1 MKILALE
8 PYYGGSHK
16 SFLDGWISRSE
27 HNWDLLTQ
35 PANSWKWRMR
45 ITAISFA
52 DEVNK
57 RLANGE
63 TWDVLFCSDML
74 NLAEFYGLVDKRIR
88 NIPSVVYFHENQ
100 LTYPN
105 RVESDRDYQFVATN
119 MTTALAAGRV
129 WFNSEFHK
137 TEFPTKLSKFIQ
149 KFPSEKPEN
158 IIERI
163 RDKSTVQHPAI
174 NVPEPKEI
182 DKTNR
187 PLQILWAARWEHDKN
202 PEDFF
207 AAIKRLARKRVNF
220 RLSIIGEH
228 FTEIP
233 EVFTQAK
240 TDYADII
247 DHWGF
252 QPTYE
257 DYIAALQ
264 NANVVVSTAIHEFF
278 GISMVEA
285 IASGAYPVLPNRLS
299 YPEITA
305 DIEKQEDNEFL
316 YDGTVDGLTQKL
328 KELAERHEQNNL
340 WQSAPKRGIIA
351 MQKHNWQK
359 RAKEMDNEIQ
369 KNT

>member
-1 MKILALE
+1 
-8 PYYGGSHK
+8 
-16 SFLDGWISRSE
+16 
-27 HNWDLLTQ
+27 
-35 PANSWKWRMR
+35 MR
-45 ITAISFA
+45 IAAVSFA
-52 DEVNK
+52 DEVNNK
-57 RLANGE
+57 LAQGQS
-63 TWDVLFCSDML
+63 WDMLFCSDML

-88 NIPSVVYFHENQ
+88 DIPSVVYFHENQ

-105 RVESDRDYQFVATN
+105 QVESDRDYQFVVTN
-119 MTTALAAGRV
+119 MTTALAADRL
-129 WFNSEFHK
+129 WFNSQFHK
-137 TEFPTKLSKFIQ
+137 NEFPAELKKFIR

-163 RDKSTVQHPAI
+163 QAKSTVQHPAI
-174 NVPEPKEI
+174 DVPVPETI
-182 DKTNR
+182 DKTGR

-207 AAIKRLARKRVNF
+207 AAIKQIAKKGIDF

-233 EVFTQAK
+233 EVFTQAIK
-240 TDYADII
+240 DYTAIL

-252 QPTYE
+252 QPTRD

-264 NANVVVSTAIHEFF
+264 NADIVVSTAIHEFF

-299 YPEITA
+299 YPEIVSA
-305 DIEKQEDNEFL
+305 IEQTEPNEFL
-316 YDGTVDGLTQKL
+316 YEGTVDSLTEKL
-328 KELAERHEQNNL
+328 TDLAARHKKNKL
-340 WQSAPKRGIIA
+340 WQNAPKRGIIA

-359 RAKEMDNEIQ
+359 RAKEMDKAIEI
-369 KNT
+369 T